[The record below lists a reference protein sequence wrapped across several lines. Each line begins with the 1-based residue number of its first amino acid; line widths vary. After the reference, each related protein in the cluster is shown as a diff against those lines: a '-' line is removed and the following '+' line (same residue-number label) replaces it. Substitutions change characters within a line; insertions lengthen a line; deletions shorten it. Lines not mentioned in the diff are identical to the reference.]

1 MRDKISDSEFH
12 LLSGVGHAMHIEK
25 RKAFLDVVNRYL
37 DSEDV

>member
-25 RKAFLDVVNRYL
+25 REGFLDVVNRFL
-37 DSEDV
+37 DSGDV